1 MSKTQL
7 SIHKHVGKHLSMKYK
22 IIILLT
28 LFILNS
34 CKDSTQEKKG
44 TAIEKHFGLKNETVE
59 KKPKLIQTNDTKTEN
74 KLSNCDKYWINRFPK
89 DSVKLDYVNEI
100 ISKNK
105 LSENNLIFLN
115 ALKKGEKENL
125 AFENVLSPIFRLSNT
140 EIGILTFPK
149 YKYIRNTLISTSKE
163 MDLIETFDTITEN
176 TMEHFGKIKFYPM
189 LLDSVFKNKAKPSI
203 NYYTTNKIGSTKIM
217 ELGTFIDEC
226 LEYYEYS
233 IDTTNISKND
243 KVLFSSTHKIDLIFE
258 NNRKIDSLIKS
269 DYKKECL
276 DCPNSTELQKTFAR
290 IKGTDNLYFIY
301 ADTFPINNELD
312 TPSRAL
318 ILINQ
323 KNEIIYLWYDE
334 IDLFGC
340 SCL

>member
-1 MSKTQL
+1 MRYKL
-7 SIHKHVGKHLSMKYK
+7 SILFSL
-22 IIILLT
+22 ILLV
-28 LFILNS
+28 S
-34 CKDSTQEKKG
+34 CKNKTQEKVK
-44 TAIEKHFGLKNETVE
+44 IESEKIITSKKNPVE
-59 KKPKLIQTNDTKTEN
+59 IKEIKTEQ
-74 KLSNCDKYWINRFPK
+74 KLSDCDKYWMNRFPK
-89 DSVKLDYVNEI
+89 DSMKVNYINEI
-100 ISKNK
+100 ISKTE
-105 LSENNLIFLN
+105 LSENNLKFLN
-115 ALKKGEKENL
+115 ALKNGKQENM
-125 AFENVLSPIFRLSNT
+125 AFESVLSPIFRLSNT

-149 YKYIRNTLISTSKE
+149 YKHVGNKFIAISKE
-163 MDLIETFDTITEN
+163 MDLIEKFDTITEN

-189 LLDSVFKNKAKPSI
+189 LLDSVFKTKPSI
-203 NYYTTNKIGSTKIM
+203 NYYTINKIGSTKIM
-217 ELGTFIDEC
+217 ELGTYVDEC
-226 LEYYEYS
+226 LEYYVYS
-233 IDTTNISKND
+233 IDTTHISKND
-243 KVLFSSTHKIDLIFE
+243 KVLFSSPYKIDLVFE
-258 NNRKIDSLIKS
+258 SNKKIDSLIKS

-323 KNEIIYLWYDE
+323 ENKIIYLWYDE